1 MYVCKNYL
9 NEVGYASTIN
19 TGLNLKHHTCIH
31 TCIHTSNM
39 HTYSYQWSDRVDGQI
54 HTNRFLANMSGEYFF
69 IAYAVVSD
77 ENHSLLHTLA
87 VKHRQA
93 RGRLLENCRR
103 QYWIAFRC
111 LVEREVLPW
120 IVLNRGCGLRGEDVV
135 QRNAPI
141 RQTNFI
147 HWVQKHL
154 SIHQNDVRICTYRTG
169 RSSPR
174 EPGAAES
181 TRESYKQKQ
190 GGKITK

>member
-1 MYVCKNYL
+1 MYVCMYVCKNYL

-19 TGLNLKHHTCIH
+19 TGLHLKHHTCIH

-120 IVLNRGCGLRGEDVV
+120 IVLNSRLQFIIVV
-135 QRNAPI
+135 
-141 RQTNFI
+141 TSENFI
-147 HWVQKHL
+147 AQNRISFRY
-154 SIHQNDVRICTYRTG
+154 SIEYSSRKFNIIRISVRMILP
-169 RSSPR
+169 S
-174 EPGAAES
+174 
-181 TRESYKQKQ
+181 
-190 GGKITK
+190 